1 MERIKHIDKITL
13 KDMINNISLYS
24 ALSDGLVQLPLP
36 ESIQIG
42 KRKYTIP
49 FDVDEFTISI
59 TYGQRLFLTRSE
71 DNDFGTIL
79 RVMDGYYYPI
89 VTGEKWNEK
98 KSLLFGRIVITCIAK
113 DLYPTAMHLVILVSQ
128 MAEREQKLL
137 HREPSSIEM
146 AAGISKL
153 NVFSELSAIDFLCQ
167 SMRKTEEEVML
178 TPYNDC
184 LARFML
190 AKETAMYQER
200 YMNELK
206 AKK

>member
-13 KDMINNISLYS
+13 LDMINNISLYS
-24 ALSDGLVQLPLP
+24 GLSDGLALLPLP
-36 ESIQIG
+36 ENIKIRKKIYSI
-42 KRKYTIP
+42 P
-49 FDVDEFTISI
+49 NDVDTFTESI
-59 TYGQRLFLTRSE
+59 TYGQRIFLTRSE

-79 RVMDGYYYPI
+79 RVIDGYYYPI
-89 VTGEKWNEK
+89 VTGEKWDEK
-98 KSLLFGRIVITCIAK
+98 KSLLFGRIILNCTAK
-113 DLYPTAMHLVILVSQ
+113 ELYPTAMHIVTLVSQ

-137 HREPSSIEM
+137 HREPSSIERM
-146 AAGISKL
+146 AGIDKL

-167 SMRKTEEEVML
+167 SMRKTEEEVL
-178 TPYNDC
+178 ITPYNDC